1 MTLQESEDV
10 ETVNVDGDRPAVS
23 LEATSTS
30 NESESYAPS
39 DTNESGEK
47 GAESTS
53 INGSETDKEVTEAVS
68 MAESSFEAKSEDTVE
83 SSQLDESNAQPNDPA
98 TREIPDVGEDWE
110 QIGKEESECAPSQLT
125 GKADNSDMGL
135 SLRDEEVTA
144 LGGEVIFPRSES
156 EFAFGGWDNLRWMA
170 FAGIRKVQ
178 HCFYVERLV
187 VGEKKGL
194 NIFGFGSPAACDEYH
209 PRKLV
214 IYEEPSL
221 IMLLRPPKNTEE
233 LQELLD
239 LHGESEPELSSYL
252 VVDAAVEPRSCKL
265 RLSPLTTPT
274 SVSEEDSDAGDFRR
288 SSCFHLLTPTGTIAV
303 TAIAGKPGVSYTDSS
318 AFLEA
323 TTIELAISKAI
334 FQAHSDNQSSS
345 ANASWTHQ
353 MILGSLHSFVVS
365 GSQRLLEKAIVTAM
379 RRSKHNITTHGNT
392 VFLQSRIVD
401 RVDDK
406 GLTPLHYACA
416 LRFSMAVAI
425 LVKAGARTDIRTDLD
440 MTPLHLCAQNVDH
453 KSLSI
458 LLAANYPVKPNANAL
473 DSLGRT
479 PMYLA
484 ATEGKGQQGQSDAES
499 LGRCIMALEAW
510 GGSMFADRSIS
521 KLRMPQSV
529 LAAQW
534 RCEEMSEVFR
544 HSPLRFPLPGDLLG
558 REGGTS
564 IGAFYQYPLHSALIS
579 FIQEIQSFYDGEGCV
594 VTGTFSDPGN
604 NALAK

>member
-1 MTLQESEDV
+1 MELKQSEGI
-10 ETVNVDGDRPAVS
+10 ETVNVDGDRPAVN
-23 LEATSTS
+23 LEATCD
-30 NESESYAPS
+30 ESESYGPT
-39 DTNESGEK
+39 DTNEPLEK
-47 GAESTS
+47 GAES
-53 INGSETDKEVTEAVS
+53 INDIDNDKEGTTPVS
-68 MAESSFEAKSEDTVE
+68 KAESSCETKDEGTLEA
-83 SSQLDESNAQPNDPA
+83 SQLDDANALPNDGS
-98 TREIPDVGEDWE
+98 TRDTPDVGEGWE
-110 QIGKEESECAPSQLT
+110 QIGKEESEYAPFQQT
-125 GKADNSDMGL
+125 GKADNSDIGL
-135 SLRDEEVTA
+135 SLRDEEITA
-144 LGGEVIFPRSES
+144 LGGEVIFPRVES

-178 HCFYVERLV
+178 HCFFVERLV
-187 VGEKKGL
+187 IGEKKGL

-221 IMLLRPPKNTEE
+221 ILLLRPAKNPEE

-239 LHGESEPELSSYL
+239 FHGESGPEVSSYL
-252 VVDAAVEPRSCKL
+252 IVDAAVEPRSCNL

-334 FQAHSDNQSSS
+334 CQAHSNSEINSTNS
-345 ANASWTHQ
+345 SWTHQ
-353 MILGSLHSFVVS
+353 MILGSLHSYVVS

-379 RRSKHNITTHGNT
+379 RRSKHNVTTYGNT
-392 VFLQSRIVD
+392 VYLHTRIVD

-406 GLTPLHYACA
+406 GLTPLHYACY

-425 LVKAGARTDIRTDLD
+425 LVKAGARTDMRTDLE

-458 LLAANYPVKPNANAL
+458 LLAANFPVKPNANAL

-484 ATEGKGQQGQSDAES
+484 ATEGKGQGGQSDAAS

-510 GGSMFADRSIS
+510 GGNMFADRSIS
-521 KLRMPQSV
+521 NLRMPQSV

-534 RCEEMSEVFR
+534 RCEEMSEVLR
-544 HSPLRFPLPGDLLG
+544 HSSLRFPLPADLLG
-558 REGGTS
+558 HLAGTS
-564 IGAFYQYPLHSALIS
+564 IGAFYRYPLHSALVALIK
-579 FIQEIQSFYDGEGCV
+579 EIQSFYDAEGCI
-594 VTGTFSDPGN
+594 VTGPFSDPRN
-604 NALAK
+604 NALAE